1 MIVGVGTDICVVE
14 RFEAMLARRPGLVER
29 LLTASEQAL
38 SINSQAARF
47 AAKEALAK
55 ALASPGGLRWLD
67 VEVVKNTDGAPRF
80 EISGTVAERVALLG
94 VERIHL
100 SLSHDGGF
108 ATAMVVC
115 ES

>member
-1 MIVGVGTDICVVE
+1 MIVGIGIDLCAIC
-14 RFEAMLARRPGLVER
+14 RFEAMLARRPGVAER
-29 LLTASEQAL
+29 LLTQAERAL
-38 SINSQAARF
+38 SIESQAARF

-55 ALASPGGLRWLD
+55 ALHSPGGLCWLD
-67 VEVVKNTDGAPRF
+67 AEVVRSEAGAPSFRLTR
-80 EISGTVAERVALLG
+80 TVEARAVALG
-94 VERIHL
+94 ITRVHL

>member
-1 MIVGVGTDICVVE
+1 MIVGIGVDLCVVE
-14 RFEAMLARRPGLVER
+14 RFQAMLERRPGLAER
-29 LLTASEQAL
+29 LLTPREQEL
-38 SINSQAARF
+38 SVQSKAARF

-55 ALASPGGLRWLD
+55 ALHSPGGLRWLD
-67 VEVVKNTDGAPRF
+67 AEVVKDPAGVPSFAL
-80 EISGTVAERVALLG
+80 SGTVADRVSELG
-94 VERIHL
+94 ITRIHL

>member
-1 MIVGVGTDICVVE
+1 MIVGIGVDLCVIE
-14 RFEAMLARRPGLVER
+14 RFQAMLARRPGLVER
-29 LLTASEQAL
+29 LLTAGEREL
-38 SINSQAARF
+38 SVQSQAARF

-55 ALASPGGLRWLD
+55 ALHSPGGLRWLD
-67 VEVVKNTDGAPRF
+67 AEVVKDPAGVPGFTL
-80 EISGTVAERVALLG
+80 SGTVAERVAALG
-94 VERIHL
+94 ITRIHL